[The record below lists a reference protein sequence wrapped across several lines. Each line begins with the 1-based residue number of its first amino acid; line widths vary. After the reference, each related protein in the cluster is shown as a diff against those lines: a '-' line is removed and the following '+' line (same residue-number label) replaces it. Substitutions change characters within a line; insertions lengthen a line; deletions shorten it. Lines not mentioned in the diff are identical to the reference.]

1 MAVLARRRLNPSGT
15 YVARTQR
22 VWNRHSPRQGDCSDL
37 EIYRDVVRSAVLSY
51 EATMTKSTGLS
62 ILLLLAP
69 AQLPA
74 QSLPADSLFDR
85 LIGHWVL
92 RGTIAR
98 QATIHDVTFDWILG
112 RE

>member
-1 MAVLARRRLNPSGT
+1 
-15 YVARTQR
+15 
-22 VWNRHSPRQGDCSDL
+22 
-37 EIYRDVVRSAVLSY
+37 
-51 EATMTKSTGLS
+51 MTKSTGLS
-62 ILLLLAP
+62 ILLLLAA

-98 QATIHDVTFDWILG
+98 QATIHDVTFDWILD